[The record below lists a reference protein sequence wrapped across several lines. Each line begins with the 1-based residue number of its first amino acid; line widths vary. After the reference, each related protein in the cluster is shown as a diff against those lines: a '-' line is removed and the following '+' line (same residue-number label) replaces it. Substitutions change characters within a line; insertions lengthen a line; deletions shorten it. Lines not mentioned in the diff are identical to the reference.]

1 MNTMEHSVLKISPS
15 QLLFGNSLDHD
26 VHFISHPKEYRGINK
41 IIDHKFSR
49 PRKFKADLQLLILWD
64 DEKEPQWSSWS
75 KSLGKK
81 KRGFISVLMIITWL
95 ASLLGNLHGVKI
107 IQIMSLQLGRQED
120 VKLQIQVVR
129 LQ

>member
-26 VHFISHPKEYRGINK
+26 VHFISHPKEYRVINK

-75 KSLGKK
+75 KSLGEKERVHK
-81 KRGFISVLMIITWL
+81 CLDDNYMARFTPRKFTWSKDHPNYEPP
-95 ASLLGNLHGVKI
+95 AWSSRRRKATD
-107 IQIMSLQLGRQED
+107 SSR
-120 VKLQIQVVR
+120 
-129 LQ
+129 